1 MKKMNFVFH
10 SRVLSGVKLRQGL
23 TILTML
29 LVFLFGFGFNTVS
42 GQYVGKQ
49 EALSRLTQAN
59 ISIMQSW
66 ESLQKSGNTVAI
78 ERAGIKQ
85 SVLRAMIQD
94 LKMGSSVGDLVKKY
108 VSNQSNSGNVM
119 DFQRKG
125 GKSVDDL
132 AWLNEDILKL
142 LEL

>member
-10 SRVLSGVKLRQGL
+10 SRGLCGVKLRQGF

-29 LVFLFGFGFNTVS
+29 FVFLFGFGFNTVS
-42 GQYVGKQ
+42 GQYVDKE

-59 ISIMQSW
+59 ISIMQNM
-66 ESLQKSGNTVAI
+66 ESLQKSGNMLAI
-78 ERAGIKQ
+78 ERAEIKQ

-94 LKMGSSVGDLVKKY
+94 LKAGFSVADLVNKY
-108 VSNQSNSGNVM
+108 VGNQSGSVSVSS
-119 DFQRKG
+119 FQHK
-125 GKSVDDL
+125 GKSVVDRT
-132 AWLNEDILKL
+132 WLNEDILKL

>member
-29 LVFLFGFGFNTVS
+29 VVFLFGFGFNTVS
-42 GQYVGKQ
+42 GQYVSKQ
-49 EALSRLTQAN
+49 EAMSRLTQAN

-66 ESLQKSGNTVAI
+66 ESLQKSGNTVAL

-94 LKMGSSVGDLVKKY
+94 LRNGSTVGDLVKKY
-108 VSNQSNSGNVM
+108 VSNQSNSGNVG
-119 DFQRKG
+119 DIQTK
-125 GKSVDDL
+125 GKSVVDRT
-132 AWLNEDILKL
+132 WLNEDILKL